1 MNLEN
6 RIAYLDWLRILAML
20 MIISIHSPMPNI
32 GTNGLVLSSIS
43 FLMAPGIGLFFMV
56 SGALLLPTND
66 NMKPFLKHR
75 LGKVVW
81 PTVIW
86 SLFYL
91 SISWLKHGTSPYEIA
106 KSLLSIPLTAQGN
119 GILWFMYTLIGLYIL
134 TPIISPWLQ
143 KASQKEVV
151 FILALWGITMSYP
164 LIDGILHI
172 NDTKTGVLYYESGY
186 AGYFLLGYYLRKYHH
201 HNPFKII
208 ALLILIP
215 ITIAAWVKTKHI
227 PVDFYSAFWYLSILT
242 AMMSAGWFLFF
253 KRLFKSFS
261 PKLLATI
268 SNCCF
273 GVYFIHIF
281 VMRQIIW
288 KWDLIS
294 QFGGI
299 IQILLT
305 VVLTASI
312 SFVIVYAISYLP
324 ISYYLIGF
332 RQKQKTS

>member
-20 MIISIHSPMPNI
+20 MIITMHAPIPNI

-56 SGALLLPTND
+56 SGALLLPTHD
-66 NMKPFLKHR
+66 NMKPFLNHR
-75 LGKVVW
+75 LRKVVW

-91 SISWLKHGTSPYEIA
+91 SISWLKHGTSPDEIA

-134 TPIISPWLQ
+134 APIISPWLQ

>member
-20 MIISIHSPMPNI
+20 MIITMHAPIPNI

-56 SGALLLPTND
+56 SGALLLPAND

-151 FILALWGITMSYP
+151 LILTLWGITMSYP

-172 NDTKTGVLYYESGY
+172 NDTKTGMLYYESGY
-186 AGYFLLGYYLRKYHH
+186 AGYFLLGYYLKKYHH
-201 HNPFKII
+201 NNQFTII

-215 ITIAAWVKTKHI
+215 IIIAAWVKTRHI
-227 PVDFYSAFWYLSILT
+227 PTDFYSAFWYLSILT

-253 KRLFKSFS
+253 KKLFNGFS

-281 VMRQIIW
+281 VIRHFLW
-288 KWDLIS
+288 KWVLLS

-305 VVLTASI
+305 VVLTTSL
-312 SFVIVYAISYLP
+312 SFVMVYAISYLP
-324 ISYYLIGF
+324 ISNYLIGF
-332 RQKQKTS
+332 RQRKTK

>member
-20 MIISIHSPMPNI
+20 MIITIHSPMPNI
-32 GTNGLVLSSIS
+32 GTNGLLLSSIS

-56 SGALLLPTND
+56 SGALLLPTHD

-75 LGKVVW
+75 LRKVVW

-91 SISWLKHGTSPYEIA
+91 SISWLKHGTSPDEIA

-134 TPIISPWLQ
+134 APIISPWLQ

-164 LIDGILHI
+164 LIDGILDI

-186 AGYFLLGYYLRKYHH
+186 AGYFLLGYYLKKYHH
-201 HNPFKII
+201 NNQFTII

-215 ITIAAWVKTKHI
+215 IIIAAWVKTRHI
-227 PVDFYSAFWYLSILT
+227 PTDFYSAFWYLSILT

-253 KRLFKSFS
+253 KRLFKNFS

-281 VMRQIIW
+281 VMRHFLW
-288 KWDLIS
+288 KWDLLS

-305 VVLTASI
+305 IVLTASI

-324 ISYYLIGF
+324 ISNYLIGF
-332 RQKQKTS
+332 RQRKTK